1 MGKYLDLILSFI
13 LFIMQENHVL
23 GIDIGGSGIKGA
35 VVNIKT
41 GELITER
48 TRIVTPQPAVPQAV
62 ADTVAEL
69 VQQIGWEGGPIGCGF
84 PAIIKKGVAKSAANI
99 DDAWIGTNAEKL
111 FSKITGCP
119 VAVLN
124 DADAAGYAEMRF
136 GVGMEE
142 EGLVMLITIGT
153 GLGSALF
160 MDGHLVPNTE
170 FGHLKFKGDIA
181 EKYAANS
188 ARKLHELSW
197 KEWGNR
203 FNSYLKHL
211 ERLFTPDLFI
221 LGGGS
226 SKKYEKF
233 ANCINTDARV
243 IPAKLLNNAGIVGA
257 AMYAHER
264 FE

>member
-1 MGKYLDLILSFI
+1 
-13 LFIMQENHVL
+13 MQDHVL

-35 VVNIKT
+35 IVNIKT
-41 GELITER
+41 GKLVTER
-48 TRIVTPQPAVPQAV
+48 TRLLTPKPAVPQAV
-62 ADTVAEL
+62 AETVREL
-69 VQQIGWEGGPIGCGF
+69 VQLIGWSEGPIGCGF
-84 PAIIKKGVAKSAANI
+84 PAIVKKGTAKSAANI

-111 FSKITGCP
+111 FKKATGCP

-142 EGLVMLITIGT
+142 EGVVILITIGT
-153 GLGSALF
+153 GLGSAVFL
-160 MDGHLVPNTE
+160 DGELVPNTE
-170 FGHLKFKGDIA
+170 LGHIKFKGDIA
-181 EKYAANS
+181 ERYASNR
-188 ARKLHELSW
+188 ARKIHELSW
-197 KEWGNR
+197 TEWGNR

-211 ERLFTPDLFI
+211 ERVFTPDLII

-226 SKKYEKF
+226 SKKYDLYVD
-233 ANCINTDARV
+233 CIKTNARV

-264 FE
+264 FD